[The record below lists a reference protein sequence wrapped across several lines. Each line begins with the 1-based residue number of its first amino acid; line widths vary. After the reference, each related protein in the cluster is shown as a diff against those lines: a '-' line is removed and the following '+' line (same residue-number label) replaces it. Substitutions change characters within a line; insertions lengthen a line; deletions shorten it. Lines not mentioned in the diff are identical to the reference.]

1 MLLAHAGRSP
11 IFTPSKT
18 HRDVE
23 RRHGNAVKDL
33 FGVAPSGLTADEA
46 AYLRNFRNPDE
57 LRARFAKAR
66 DARSERLGAKGFHE
80 GSSPIARVEHG
91 GPVRL

>member
-1 MLLAHAGRSP
+1 MLLAMP
-11 IFTPSKT
+11 VVLPYFTPNKA

-23 RRHGNAVKDL
+23 RSRGNAVKDL
-33 FGVAPSGLTADEA
+33 FGVTASGLTADEA
-46 AYLRNFRNPDE
+46 ALRNFRNPDE

-80 GSSPIARVEHG
+80 DPNPIARVEHG